1 MVKLEKAL
9 PGSGERTVDKE
20 ADLGLEHPSW
30 TILSLFS
37 FGTSRDAGPP
47 HRDWMVSRD
56 LLWGVAPSPPRKKER
71 KGLDGKSALG
81 VSAWKLKW
89 PDSDSETTEVLE
101 ADGFL

>member
-30 TILSLFS
+30 TILSIFS

-47 HRDWMVSRD
+47 HRDLMVSRD
-56 LLWGVAPSPPRKKER
+56 LLWGVAPSPTRKKAE
-71 KGLDGKSALG
+71 KA
-81 VSAWKLKW
+81 
-89 PDSDSETTEVLE
+89 
-101 ADGFL
+101 